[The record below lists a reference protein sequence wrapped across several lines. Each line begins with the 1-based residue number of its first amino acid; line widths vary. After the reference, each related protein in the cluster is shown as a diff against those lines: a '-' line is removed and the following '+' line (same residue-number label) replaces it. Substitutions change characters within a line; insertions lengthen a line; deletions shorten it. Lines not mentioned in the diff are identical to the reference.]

1 MVDSE
6 DIRGHPATQ
15 PRSVIGYALWIVRW
29 MVPAAIGVI
38 GLIAVFIGHGRNSTA
53 AAGVVLM
60 GSALIVATINWL
72 FRLSVESNVDRE
84 REEMA
89 REYFDIHG
97 RWPDEEE

>member
-1 MVDSE
+1 M
-6 DIRGHPATQ
+6 
-15 PRSVIGYALWIVRW
+15 IGYALWITRW
-29 MVPAAIGVI
+29 LLPAAIGTI
-38 GLIAVFIGHGRNSTA
+38 GLVAVFIGHGRDSTA

-60 GSALIVATINWL
+60 GAALIVATINWL

-97 RWPDEEE
+97 TWPDDE